1 MSVTGS
7 TLCWQTWQYLLLFYF
22 MIFVVPFVAALYFGS
37 RKLYTSSISASGFL
51 VACVVPLP
59 FLAYWFLK
67 HVCTRKR
74 EESAVRPKG
83 EEDEVMEVLQGP
95 FRPPSDGDLGTL
107 HWESVLIGRRFI
119 LLSFH
124 SFISNAMLRCLFL
137 AVACEL
143 MAIHH
148 IVKRPFRSTTA
159 NKVES
164 TSLVVLSILAII
176 NLIKA
181 TLLSSGITPED
192 ENKFYI
198 ECM

>member
-1 MSVTGS
+1 MRTND
-7 TLCWQTWQYLLLFYF
+7 
-22 MIFVVPFVAALYFGS
+22 
-37 RKLYTSSISASGFL
+37 
-51 VACVVPLP
+51 
-59 FLAYWFLK
+59 
-67 HVCTRKR
+67 
-74 EESAVRPKG
+74 
-83 EEDEVMEVLQGP
+83 EEDDVMEALQGP
-95 FRPPSDGDLGTL
+95 FRPPGDGDQGTL
-107 HWESVLIGRRFI
+107 YWESVLIGRRLI

-124 SFISNAMLRCLFL
+124 SLISNAMLRCLFL

-181 TLLSSGITPED
+181 TLFSSGITPED
-192 ENKFYI
+192 DNKFYI
-198 ECM
+198 EGMQWFELAAMAIVPALLSFLAVFAILSHTVRLIIFLLKRACKCGRVFGSTRRYLEDLREPLLNNQGTNIYDSS

>member
-1 MSVTGS
+1 
-7 TLCWQTWQYLLLFYF
+7 
-22 MIFVVPFVAALYFGS
+22 
-37 RKLYTSSISASGFL
+37 
-51 VACVVPLP
+51 
-59 FLAYWFLK
+59 
-67 HVCTRKR
+67 
-74 EESAVRPKG
+74 
-83 EEDEVMEVLQGP
+83 MEVLQAP
-95 FRPPSDGDLGTL
+95 FRPPNDGDQGTL
-107 HWESVLIGRRFI
+107 HWESVLIGRRLI

-137 AVACEL
+137 AVACQL

-148 IVKRPFRSTTA
+148 IVKSPFRSSTA
-159 NKVES
+159 NKIES

-198 ECM
+198 EGMQWFELAVMAILPALLSLLAVFAILSHTARLIVFLIIRAWKCASFSGSTRGSPKQLREPLLNNQGTNIEESS

>member
-1 MSVTGS
+1 M
-7 TLCWQTWQYLLLFYF
+7 
-22 MIFVVPFVAALYFGS
+22 
-37 RKLYTSSISASGFL
+37 
-51 VACVVPLP
+51 
-59 FLAYWFLK
+59 
-67 HVCTRKR
+67 
-74 EESAVRPKG
+74 
-83 EEDEVMEVLQGP
+83 
-95 FRPPSDGDLGTL
+95 
-107 HWESVLIGRRFI
+107 
-119 LLSFH
+119 
-124 SFISNAMLRCLFL
+124 

-198 ECM
+198 EGMQWFELAAMAIVPALLSLLAVFAILSHAVHLIIFLLKRACKFGRVSGNTRRYLEDLRKPLLNNHGTNM